1 MLKKHDNVLRGVFK
15 MSKLKNW
22 CWQEA
27 LSIKYSREKLFDDML
42 NDSSLLF
49 DLAKEDVAKILQK
62 TNYKFIVQKMSFDD
76 IYPHAIDVTKKQLK
90 KSLSKKKSIFS
101 CSGICTET
109 NLKLI
114 RKIVQRIANNTCNL
128 FDDRYRTCI
137 KKDLVFF
144 ASVNQ
149 QNSIDENDGLAILIQ
164 EEEKAEIEK
173 LLSKKE
179 KEFISKNLSYDMSSR
194 QTFIF
199 RDEVTQGTV
208 NIKEIS

>member
-1 MLKKHDNVLRGVFK
+1 M
-15 MSKLKNW
+15 
-22 CWQEA
+22 
-27 LSIKYSREKLFDDML
+27 
-42 NDSSLLF
+42 
-49 DLAKEDVAKILQK
+49 
-62 TNYKFIVQKMSFDD
+62 
-76 IYPHAIDVTKKQLK
+76 
-90 KSLSKKKSIFS
+90 
-101 CSGICTET
+101 
-109 NLKLI
+109 
-114 RKIVQRIANNTCNL
+114 

>member
-1 MLKKHDNVLRGVFK
+1 

-42 NDSSLLF
+42 NDSSLLI

-62 TNYKFIVQKMSFDD
+62 TNNKFIVQKMSFDD
-76 IYPHAIDVTKKQLK
+76 IYPHAIDVTKKQLQ
-90 KSLSKKKSIFS
+90 KSLSKKKTIFS
-101 CSGICTET
+101 CSGIWTET

-208 NIKEIS
+208 NIKEISRVKLIVIVTKTKA